1 MELVNSGAQ
10 QSDLLQTYRDW
21 FGLLN
26 RGVLMTPV
34 GASDSHDV
42 SRYIVGQAR
51 TYIRC
56 HDDQP
61 GEIDVAEALK
71 NFLAGR
77 VLVSCGLLVEITV
90 NDKYGPGDLV
100 PAGEQLR
107 VFGFALWDR
116 AGQPPR
122 K

>member
-1 MELVNSGAQ
+1 M
-10 QSDLLQTYRDW
+10 QTYRDW

-56 HDDQP
+56 NDDQP
-61 GEIDVAEALK
+61 GEIDVAEAITS
-71 NFLAGR
+71 FLAGR
-77 VLVSCGLLVEITV
+77 VLVSCGLLVDITV

-100 PAGEQLR
+100 QAGDAVL
-107 VFGFALWDR
+107 FGFAFWDR
-116 AGQPPR
+116 AGRPPR